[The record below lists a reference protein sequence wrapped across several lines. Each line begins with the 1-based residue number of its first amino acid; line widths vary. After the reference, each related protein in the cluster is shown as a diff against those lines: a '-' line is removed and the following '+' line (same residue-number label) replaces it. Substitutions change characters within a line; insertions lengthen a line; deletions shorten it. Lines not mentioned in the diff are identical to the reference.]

1 MSDEKVSLR
10 QLDLLKEIGS
20 IGSASAATAL
30 SELID
35 NQVDIVVP
43 QVKLV
48 PLDNIADLLGGMEK
62 IYFVSVLEING
73 DIEGTIFLLF
83 SLEHSIRLAGMLLE
97 KINEKKNR
105 GVDDELFQSC
115 LKESANILCGAY
127 ISALAEMTNLNITT
141 SVPFLARDMVGA
153 ILDFI
158 FINLAAE
165 VENALVIKT
174 DVNVSGSSIE
184 GLFLLFPNSQS
195 LKKIFDTFGLKE

>member
-35 NQVDIVVP
+35 NQVDIIVP
-43 QVKLV
+43 QVELV
-48 PLDNIADLLGGMEK
+48 PLDKIADLLGGMEK
-62 IYFVSVLEING
+62 IYFVSVLEMNG

-83 SLEHSIRLAGMLLE
+83 SLEHSKSLVEVLLK
-97 KINEKKNR
+97 KINENGEKDL
-105 GVDDELFQSC
+105 DDEMFQSC
-115 LKESANILCGAY
+115 IKESANILCGAY
-127 ISALAEMTNLNITT
+127 VSALAEMTNLNIAT

-158 FINLAAE
+158 FINLATE

-174 DVNVSGSSIE
+174 NVNVSGSSIE
-184 GLFLLFPNSQS
+184 GLFLFFPDNRS
-195 LKKIFDTFGLKE
+195 LKKIFETFGLKE

>member
-30 SELID
+30 SELIN

-43 QVKLV
+43 QVQLV
-48 PLDNIADLLGGMEK
+48 PLDHIADLLGGMEK

-83 SLEHSIRLAGMLLE
+83 SLEHSKHLVEALLK
-97 KINEKKNR
+97 KINET
-105 GVDDELFQSC
+105 GGMDVDDEMFQSC
-115 LKESANILCGAY
+115 IKESANILCGAY
-127 ISALAEMTNLNITT
+127 VSALAEMANFNIGT

-158 FINLAAE
+158 FINLATE
-165 VENALVIKT
+165 VENAVVIKT

-184 GLFLLFPNSQS
+184 GLFLLFPNGQS

>member
-1 MSDEKVSLR
+1 MSDEKVSLH

-43 QVKLV
+43 VVQLV

-83 SLEHSIRLAGMLLE
+83 SLEHSKHLVEILLK
-97 KINEKKNR
+97 KINEKGDKDI
-105 GVDDELFQSC
+105 DDEMFQSC
-115 LKESANILCGAY
+115 IKESANILCGAY
-127 ISALAEMTNLNITT
+127 VSALAEMSNFTIST

-158 FINLAAE
+158 FINLATE